1 VVAVTSQDLWV
12 GVDPG
17 KTGGIAI
24 LDSSGGYVAHSPI
37 PLVGVGTKRARVDC
51 RAIKE
56 WWLEVTLKNRWHVR
70 PSRITWAIE
79 RVSSA
84 PTDGVVGAF
93 SFGKATGA
101 IFAFAE
107 TMGFAITEIS
117 PKDWQKVWLA
127 GQRKN
132 TRKDIKASAAL
143 VAADRWPELSSDLR
157 LKKNWGLADAALI
170 AATARVVEMAGA
182 DAVGGVA

>member
-1 VVAVTSQDLWV
+1 VVASAESLWV

-17 KTGGIAI
+17 KTGGIVV
-24 LDSSGGYVAHSPI
+24 LDSQGRYVAHSTI

-51 RAIKE
+51 RAIKA
-56 WWLEVTLKNRWHVR
+56 WWLEVTLKGRWHVR
-70 PSRITWAIE
+70 PSMVTWAIE

-127 GQRKN
+127 GQRKV
-132 TRKDIKASAAL
+132 TRIDIKASAAL
-143 VAADRWPELSSDLR
+143 VAADRWPELAPDLR
-157 LKKNWGLADAALI
+157 LKKNWGLADAGLI
-170 AATARVVEMAGA
+170 GATARLVEMAA
-182 DAVGGVA
+182 SVPKP